1 MSESKTFILPDGQG
15 GGGMIPLLA
24 SLCQQRGID
33 PNVLLAAKNNSGFGG
48 EGGWFMWVIFLFFLM
63 GWGGNG
69 FGFGWGNQNGNLPNL
84 INNDAG
90 RELLMSAIQGN
101 GNAIGQLAT
110 TLNCDI
116 NQVNSALQA
125 LATQLQGVGN
135 QVGMSGMQVVNAIQS
150 GNAQLASQLAQCC
163 CDNKMAICQQ
173 TNTLQ
178 STINGVGNAM
188 ERGFSDN
195 AFRMNTLA
203 CDLKTSANDNTRA
216 ILGKLDQIEDS
227 RKDREIASLTAQL
240 TASQSRA
247 ERQSELQ
254 PIYKALADI
263 QGKQPNTVPVQWP
276 QIKAFQENPL
286 CASSVNYLYN
296 PYSPNFNG
304 WA

>member
-1 MSESKTFILPDGQG
+1 MSESKTFILPDGGQSG
-15 GGGMIPLLA
+15 SMMPLLA

-33 PNVLLAAKNNSGFGG
+33 PNILLAMKNNNGFGG

-69 FGFGWGNQNGNLPNL
+69 FGFGFGNQNGNLPNI

-110 TLNCDI
+110 TLNCNI

-135 QVGMSGMQVVNAIQS
+135 QVGMSGMQVINAIQS
-150 GNAQLASQLAQCC
+150 GNSQLASQLAQCC

-195 AFRMNTLA
+195 AFRIQTLA

-286 CASSVNYLYN
+286 CASSVNFLYN

>member
-15 GGGMIPLLA
+15 GGGMMPLLA

-33 PNVLLAAKNNSGFGG
+33 PNMLLAMKNNNGFGG

-69 FGFGWGNQNGNLPNL
+69 FGFGFGNQNGNLPNI
-84 INNDAG
+84 INNDAA

-110 TLNCDI
+110 TLNCNI

-135 QVGMSGMQVVNAIQS
+135 QVGMSGMQVINAIQS

-286 CASSVNYLYN
+286 CATGSINYLY
-296 PYSPNFNG
+296 PNFNG

>member
-1 MSESKTFILPDGQG
+1 MSESKTFILPDGGQSSS
-15 GGGMIPLLA
+15 MMPLLA
-24 SLCQQRGID
+24 SLCQQRGVD
-33 PNVLLAAKNNSGFGG
+33 PNVLLATRNNGFGG
-48 EGGWFMWVIFLFFLM
+48 DSSWILWVIFLLM
-63 GWGGNG
+63 FTGDNG
-69 FGFGWGNQNGNLPNL
+69 FGFGNKNGNLPNM

-90 RELLMSAIQGN
+90 RELLMNAIQGN

-116 NQVNSALQA
+116 KQINSTLQSM
-125 LATQLQGVGN
+125 ATQLQN
-135 QVGMSGMQVVNAIQS
+135 SNS
-150 GNAQLASQLAQCC
+150 QLASQLAQCC

-195 AFRMNTLA
+195 AFRMQTLA
-203 CDLKTSANDNTRA
+203 CDLKTNANDNTRA

-286 CASSVNYLYN
+286 CASSVNYLY
-296 PYSPNFNG
+296 PNFNG

>member
-1 MSESKTFILPDGQG
+1 M
-15 GGGMIPLLA
+15 LLA
-24 SLCQQRGID
+24 TR
-33 PNVLLAAKNNSGFGG
+33 NNGFGG
-48 EGGWFMWVIFLFFLM
+48 DSSWILWVIFLLM
-63 GWGGNG
+63 FTGDNG
-69 FGFGWGNQNGNLPNL
+69 FGFGNKNGNLPNM

-90 RELLMSAIQGN
+90 RELLMNAIQGN

-116 NQVNSALQA
+116 KQINSTLQA
-125 LATQLQGVGN
+125 MATQLQN
-135 QVGMSGMQVVNAIQS
+135 S
-150 GNAQLASQLAQCC
+150 NAQLASQLAQCC

-195 AFRMNTLA
+195 AFRMQTLA
-203 CDLKTSANDNTRA
+203 CDLKTSANENTRA

>member
-1 MSESKTFILPDGQG
+1 MSESKTFILPDGGQSTS
-15 GGGMIPLLA
+15 MMPLLA
-24 SLCQQRGID
+24 SLCQQRGVD
-33 PNVLLAAKNNSGFGG
+33 PNVLLATRNNGFGG
-48 EGGWFMWVIFLFFLM
+48 DSSWILWVIFLLM
-63 GWGGNG
+63 FTGDNG
-69 FGFGWGNQNGNLPNL
+69 FGFGNKNGNLPNM

-90 RELLMSAIQGN
+90 RELLMNAIQGN

-116 NQVNSALQA
+116 KQINSTLQA
-125 LATQLQGVGN
+125 MATQLQN
-135 QVGMSGMQVVNAIQS
+135 S
-150 GNAQLASQLAQCC
+150 NAQLASQLAQCC

-178 STINGVGNAM
+178 STINGVANAM

-195 AFRMNTLA
+195 AFRMQTLA

-276 QIKAFQENPL
+276 QIKAFQETPL
-286 CASSVNYLYN
+286 CATGSVNYLY
-296 PYSPNFNG
+296 PNFNG

>member
-15 GGGMIPLLA
+15 SGSMMPLLA

-33 PNVLLAAKNNSGFGG
+33 PNMLLAMKNNSGFGG
-48 EGGWFMWVIFLFFLM
+48 EGGWFMWVIFLLIFT

-69 FGFGWGNQNGNLPNL
+69 FGFGNKNGNLPNM

-90 RELLMSAIQGN
+90 RELLMNAIQGN

-116 NQVNSALQA
+116 KQINSTLQA
-125 LATQLQGVGN
+125 MATQLQN
-135 QVGMSGMQVVNAIQS
+135 S
-150 GNAQLASQLAQCC
+150 NAQLASQLAQCC

-195 AFRMNTLA
+195 AFRMQTLA

-286 CASSVNYLYN
+286 CATGSVNYLY
-296 PYSPNFNG
+296 PNFNG

>member
-1 MSESKTFILPDGQG
+1 
-15 GGGMIPLLA
+15 
-24 SLCQQRGID
+24 
-33 PNVLLAAKNNSGFGG
+33 
-48 EGGWFMWVIFLFFLM
+48 
-63 GWGGNG
+63 
-69 FGFGWGNQNGNLPNL
+69 
-84 INNDAG
+84 
-90 RELLMSAIQGN
+90 MSAIQGN

-110 TLNCDI
+110 TLNCNI

-135 QVGMSGMQVVNAIQS
+135 QVGMSGMQVINAIQS

-195 AFRMNTLA
+195 SFRMNTLA

-276 QIKAFQENPL
+276 QIKAFQETPL
-286 CASSVNYLYN
+286 CATGSINYLY
-296 PYSPNFNG
+296 PNFNG

>member
-15 GGGMIPLLA
+15 GGGMMPLLA

-33 PNVLLAAKNNSGFGG
+33 PNMLLAMKNNSGFGG

-69 FGFGWGNQNGNLPNL
+69 FGFGFGNQNGNLPNL

-110 TLNCDI
+110 TLNCNI
-116 NQVNSALQA
+116 NQVNSALQS

-135 QVGMSGMQVVNAIQS
+135 QVGMSGMQVINAIQS

-195 AFRMNTLA
+195 AFRISSLA

-276 QIKAFQENPL
+276 QIKAFQETPL
-286 CASSVNYLYN
+286 CATGSINYLY
-296 PYSPNFNG
+296 PNFNG

>member
-1 MSESKTFILPDGQG
+1 MSESKTFILPDGGQSG
-15 GGGMIPLLA
+15 SMMPLLA

-33 PNVLLAAKNNSGFGG
+33 PNMLLAMKNNSGFGG
-48 EGGWFMWVIFLFFLM
+48 DGGWFMWVIFLLIFT
-63 GWGGNG
+63 GWGGN
-69 FGFGWGNQNGNLPNL
+69 GFGWGNQNGNLPNM

-116 NQVNSALQA
+116 KQINSTLQA
-125 LATQLQGVGN
+125 MATQLQN
-135 QVGMSGMQVVNAIQS
+135 SNS
-150 GNAQLASQLAQCC
+150 QLASQLAQCC

-195 AFRMNTLA
+195 AFRMQTLA

-276 QIKAFQENPL
+276 QIKAFQETPL
-286 CASSVNYLYN
+286 CATGSVNYLY
-296 PYSPNFNG
+296 PNFNG

>member
-15 GGGMIPLLA
+15 GGSMMPLLA

-33 PNVLLAAKNNSGFGG
+33 PNMLLAMRNNSGFGG
-48 EGGWFMWVIFLFFLM
+48 EGGWFMWVIFLLIFT
-63 GWGGNG
+63 GWGGN
-69 FGFGWGNQNGNLPNL
+69 GFGWGNQNGNLPNM

-116 NQVNSALQA
+116 KQINSTLQA
-125 LATQLQGVGN
+125 MATQLQN
-135 QVGMSGMQVVNAIQS
+135 SNS
-150 GNAQLASQLAQCC
+150 QLASQLAQCC

-195 AFRMNTLA
+195 AFRMQTLA

-276 QIKAFQENPL
+276 QIKAFQETPL
-286 CASSVNYLYN
+286 CATGSINYLY
-296 PYSPNFNG
+296 PNFNG

>member
-1 MSESKTFILPDGQG
+1 
-15 GGGMIPLLA
+15 
-24 SLCQQRGID
+24 
-33 PNVLLAAKNNSGFGG
+33 
-48 EGGWFMWVIFLFFLM
+48 
-63 GWGGNG
+63 
-69 FGFGWGNQNGNLPNL
+69 
-84 INNDAG
+84 
-90 RELLMSAIQGN
+90 
-101 GNAIGQLAT
+101 
-110 TLNCDI
+110 
-116 NQVNSALQA
+116 
-125 LATQLQGVGN
+125 
-135 QVGMSGMQVVNAIQS
+135 MQVINAIQS
-150 GNAQLASQLAQCC
+150 GNAQLASHLAQCC

-178 STINGVGNAM
+178 SAINCVGNAM

-195 AFRMNTLA
+195 AFRIQTLA

-276 QIKAFQENPL
+276 QIKAFQETPL
-286 CASSVNYLYN
+286 CATGSINYLY
-296 PYSPNFNG
+296 PNFNG

>member
-15 GGGMIPLLA
+15 GGSMMPLLA

-33 PNVLLAAKNNSGFGG
+33 PNMLLAMRNNSGFGG

-69 FGFGWGNQNGNLPNL
+69 FGFGFGNQNGNLPNL

-110 TLNCDI
+110 TLNCNI
-116 NQVNSALQA
+116 NQVNSALQS

-135 QVGMSGMQVVNAIQS
+135 QVGMSGMQVINAIQS

-195 AFRMNTLA
+195 AFRMQTLA

-276 QIKAFQENPL
+276 QIKAFQETPL
-286 CASSVNYLYN
+286 CATGSINYLY
-296 PYSPNFNG
+296 PNFNG

>member
-15 GGGMIPLLA
+15 GGGMMPLLA

-33 PNVLLAAKNNSGFGG
+33 PNMLLAMKNNNGFGG

-69 FGFGWGNQNGNLPNL
+69 FGFGFGNQNGNLPNI

-110 TLNCDI
+110 TLNCNI

-135 QVGMSGMQVVNAIQS
+135 QVGMSGMQVINAIQS

-276 QIKAFQENPL
+276 QIKAFQETPL
-286 CASSVNYLYN
+286 CATGSINYLY
-296 PYSPNFNG
+296 PNFNG

>member
-1 MSESKTFILPDGQG
+1 MSESKTFILPDGGQG
-15 GGGMIPLLA
+15 GGGMMPLLA

-33 PNVLLAAKNNSGFGG
+33 PNMLLAMKNNNGFGG

-69 FGFGWGNQNGNLPNL
+69 FGFGFGNQNGNLPNL

-110 TLNCDI
+110 TLNCNI

-135 QVGMSGMQVVNAIQS
+135 QVGMSGMQVINAIQS

-195 AFRMNTLA
+195 AFRMQTLA
-203 CDLKTSANDNTRA
+203 CDLKTNANDNTRA

-254 PIYKALADI
+254 PIYKALSDI

-276 QIKAFQENPL
+276 QIKAFQETPL
-286 CASSVNYLYN
+286 CATGSVNYLY
-296 PYSPNFNG
+296 PNFNG

>member
-1 MSESKTFILPDGQG
+1 MSESKTFILPDGGQSG
-15 GGGMIPLLA
+15 SMMPLLA

-33 PNVLLAAKNNSGFGG
+33 PNMILAMKNNSGFGG

-69 FGFGWGNQNGNLPNL
+69 FGFGFGNQNGNLPNL

-110 TLNCDI
+110 TLNCNI

-135 QVGMSGMQVVNAIQS
+135 QVGMSGMQVINAIQS

-195 AFRMNTLA
+195 AFRISSLA

-216 ILGKLDQIEDS
+216 ILGKLDQIEDN

-276 QIKAFQENPL
+276 QIKAFQETPL
-286 CASSVNYLYN
+286 CATGSINYLY
-296 PYSPNFNG
+296 PNFNG

>member
-1 MSESKTFILPDGQG
+1 MSESKTFILPDGGQSG
-15 GGGMIPLLA
+15 SMMPLLA
-24 SLCQQRGID
+24 SLCQKQGVD
-33 PNVLLAAKNNSGFGG
+33 PNVLLATRNNGFGG
-48 EGGWFMWVIFLFFLM
+48 DSSWILWVIFLLM
-63 GWGGNG
+63 FTGDNG
-69 FGFGWGNQNGNLPNL
+69 FGFGNRNGNLPNM
-84 INNDAG
+84 INNNAG
-90 RELLMSAIQGN
+90 RELLMNAIQGN

-116 NQVNSALQA
+116 KQINSTLQA
-125 LATQLQGVGN
+125 MATQLQN
-135 QVGMSGMQVVNAIQS
+135 S
-150 GNAQLASQLAQCC
+150 NAQLASQLAQCC

-178 STINGVGNAM
+178 STINGVGNSM

-203 CDLKTSANDNTRA
+203 CDLKTNANDNTRA

-286 CASSVNYLYN
+286 CASSVNLLYN

>member
-15 GGGMIPLLA
+15 GGGMVPLLA

-33 PNVLLAAKNNSGFGG
+33 PNILLAMKNNNGFGG

-135 QVGMSGMQVVNAIQS
+135 QVGMNGMQVINAIQS

-276 QIKAFQENPL
+276 QIKAFQETPL
-286 CASSVNYLYN
+286 CATGSINYLY
-296 PYSPNFNG
+296 PNFNG

>member
-1 MSESKTFILPDGQG
+1 MSESKTFILPDGGQSSS
-15 GGGMIPLLA
+15 MMPLLA
-24 SLCQQRGID
+24 SLCQQRGVD
-33 PNVLLAAKNNSGFGG
+33 PNVLLATRNNNGFGG
-48 EGGWFMWVIFLFFLM
+48 DSSWILWVIFLLM
-63 GWGGNG
+63 FTGDNG
-69 FGFGWGNQNGNLPNL
+69 FGFGNKNGNLPNM

-90 RELLMSAIQGN
+90 RELLMNAIQGN

-116 NQVNSALQA
+116 KQINSTLQA
-125 LATQLQGVGN
+125 MATQLQN
-135 QVGMSGMQVVNAIQS
+135 S
-150 GNAQLASQLAQCC
+150 NAQLASQLSQCC

-195 AFRMNTLA
+195 AFRMQTLA

-276 QIKAFQENPL
+276 QIKAFQETPL
-286 CASSVNYLYN
+286 CATGSVNYLY
-296 PYSPNFNG
+296 PNFNG

>member
-48 EGGWFMWVIFLFFLM
+48 EGGWIMWVIFLFFLM

-69 FGFGWGNQNGNLPNL
+69 FGFGNQYGNLPNL

-125 LATQLQGVGN
+125 LTTQLQGVGN
-135 QVGMSGMQVVNAIQS
+135 QVGMSGMQVINAIQS
-150 GNAQLASQLAQCC
+150 GNAQIASQLAQCC

-178 STINGVGNAM
+178 SAINGVGNAM

-263 QGKQPNTVPVQWP
+263 QGKQPNTVPVKWP
-276 QIKAFQENPL
+276 QIKDFQENPL

>member
-15 GGGMIPLLA
+15 GGMMPLLA

-33 PNVLLAAKNNSGFGG
+33 PNVLLAAKSNSGFGG

-69 FGFGWGNQNGNLPNL
+69 FGFGFGNQNGNLPNI

-135 QVGMSGMQVVNAIQS
+135 QVGMSGMQVINAIQS

-276 QIKAFQENPL
+276 QIKAFQETPL
-286 CASSVNYLYN
+286 CATGSINYLY
-296 PYSPNFNG
+296 PNFNG

>member
-15 GGGMIPLLA
+15 GGSMMPLLA

-33 PNVLLAAKNNSGFGG
+33 PNMLLAMRNNSGFGG
-48 EGGWFMWVIFLFFLM
+48 EGGWFMWVIFLLIFT
-63 GWGGNG
+63 GWGGN
-69 FGFGWGNQNGNLPNL
+69 GFGWGNQNGNLPNM

-116 NQVNSALQA
+116 KQINSTLQA
-125 LATQLQGVGN
+125 MATQLQN
-135 QVGMSGMQVVNAIQS
+135 SNS
-150 GNAQLASQLAQCC
+150 QLASQLAQCC

-195 AFRMNTLA
+195 AFRMQTLA

-216 ILGKLDQIEDS
+216 ILGKLDQIEDG

-276 QIKAFQENPL
+276 QIKAFQETPL
-286 CASSVNYLYN
+286 CATGSVNYLY
-296 PYSPNFNG
+296 PNFNG

>member
-1 MSESKTFILPDGQG
+1 MSESKTFILPDGGQSSS
-15 GGGMIPLLA
+15 MMPLLA
-24 SLCQQRGID
+24 SLCQQRGVD
-33 PNVLLAAKNNSGFGG
+33 PNVLLATRNNGFGG
-48 EGGWFMWVIFLFFLM
+48 DSSWILWVIFLLM
-63 GWGGNG
+63 FTGDNG
-69 FGFGWGNQNGNLPNL
+69 FGFGNKNGNLPNM

-90 RELLMSAIQGN
+90 RELLMNAIQGN

-116 NQVNSALQA
+116 KQINSTLQA
-125 LATQLQGVGN
+125 MATQLQN
-135 QVGMSGMQVVNAIQS
+135 S
-150 GNAQLASQLAQCC
+150 NAQLASQLAQCC

-178 STINGVGNAM
+178 STINGVANAM

-195 AFRMNTLA
+195 AYRMQSIA
-203 CDLKTSANDNTRA
+203 CDLKTSANENTRA

-276 QIKAFQENPL
+276 QIKAFQETPL
-286 CASSVNYLYN
+286 CATGSVNYLY
-296 PYSPNFNG
+296 PNFNG

>member
-1 MSESKTFILPDGQG
+1 MSESKTFILPDGGQSG
-15 GGGMIPLLA
+15 SMMPLLA

-48 EGGWFMWVIFLFFLM
+48 DGGWFMWVIFLFFLM

-69 FGFGWGNQNGNLPNL
+69 FGFGFGNQNGNLPNI

-110 TLNCDI
+110 TLNCNI

-135 QVGMSGMQVVNAIQS
+135 QVGMSGMQVINAIQS

-178 STINGVGNAM
+178 STINCVGNAM

-276 QIKAFQENPL
+276 QIKAFQETPL
-286 CASSVNYLYN
+286 CATGSINYLY
-296 PYSPNFNG
+296 PNFNG

>member
-1 MSESKTFILPDGQG
+1 MSESKTFILPDGGQSG
-15 GGGMIPLLA
+15 SMMPLLA

-33 PNVLLAAKNNSGFGG
+33 PNMLLAMKNNSGFGG
-48 EGGWFMWVIFLFFLM
+48 EGGWFMWVIFLLIFT
-63 GWGGNG
+63 GWGGN
-69 FGFGWGNQNGNLPNL
+69 GFGWGNQNGNLPNM

-116 NQVNSALQA
+116 KQINSTLQA
-125 LATQLQGVGN
+125 MATQLQN
-135 QVGMSGMQVVNAIQS
+135 SNS
-150 GNAQLASQLAQCC
+150 QLASQLAQCC

-195 AFRMNTLA
+195 AFRMQTLA

-276 QIKAFQENPL
+276 QIKAFQETPL
-286 CASSVNYLYN
+286 CATGSINYLY
-296 PYSPNFNG
+296 PNFNG

>member
-15 GGGMIPLLA
+15 GGMMPLLA

-33 PNVLLAAKNNSGFGG
+33 PNVLLATKNNSGFGG

-69 FGFGWGNQNGNLPNL
+69 FGFGFGNQNGNLPNL

-116 NQVNSALQA
+116 NQVNSALQS

-135 QVGMSGMQVVNAIQS
+135 QVGMSGMQVINAIQS

-163 CDNKMAICQQ
+163 CDNKMEICQQ

-178 STINGVGNAM
+178 SAINGVGNAM

-254 PIYKALADI
+254 PIYKALSDI

-276 QIKAFQENPL
+276 QIKAFQETPL
-286 CASSVNYLYN
+286 CATGSINYLY
-296 PYSPNFNG
+296 PNFNG

>member
-1 MSESKTFILPDGQG
+1 MSESKTFILPDGGQSG
-15 GGGMIPLLA
+15 SMMPLLA

-33 PNVLLAAKNNSGFGG
+33 PNMLLAMKNNNGFCG

-69 FGFGWGNQNGNLPNL
+69 FGFGFGNQNGNLPNL

-110 TLNCDI
+110 RLNCDI

-135 QVGMSGMQVVNAIQS
+135 QVGMSGMQVINAIQS

-163 CDNKMAICQQ
+163 CDNKMAISQQ

-178 STINGVGNAM
+178 SAINCVGNAM

-195 AFRMNTLA
+195 AFRMQSLA
-203 CDLKTSANDNTRA
+203 CELKTSANDNTRA

-276 QIKAFQENPL
+276 QIKAFQETPL
-286 CASSVNYLYN
+286 CATGSINYLY
-296 PYSPNFNG
+296 PNFNG

>member
-15 GGGMIPLLA
+15 GGGMSPLLA

-33 PNVLLAAKNNSGFGG
+33 PNVLLAAKNNSGFGC

-69 FGFGWGNQNGNLPNL
+69 FGFGNQNGNLPNL

-173 TNTLQ
+173 TNTIQ

>member
-1 MSESKTFILPDGQG
+1 MSESKTFILPDSGQSG
-15 GGGMIPLLA
+15 SMMPLLA

-33 PNVLLAAKNNSGFGG
+33 PNMLLAMRNNGGFGG
-48 EGGWFMWVIFLFFLM
+48 EGGWFMWVIFLLIFT
-63 GWGGNG
+63 GWGGN
-69 FGFGWGNQNGNLPNL
+69 GFGWGNQNGNLPNM

-116 NQVNSALQA
+116 KQINSTLQA
-125 LATQLQGVGN
+125 MATQLQN
-135 QVGMSGMQVVNAIQS
+135 SNS
-150 GNAQLASQLAQCC
+150 QLASQLAQCC

-178 STINGVGNAM
+178 NTINGVGNAM

-195 AFRMNTLA
+195 AFRMQTLA

-276 QIKAFQENPL
+276 QIKAFQETPL
-286 CASSVNYLYN
+286 CATGSVNYLY
-296 PYSPNFNG
+296 PNFNG

>member
-69 FGFGWGNQNGNLPNL
+69 FGFGTQNGNLPNL
-84 INNDAG
+84 INNNAG

-150 GNAQLASQLAQCC
+150 GNAQIASQLAQCC

-173 TNTLQ
+173 TNTIQ

-203 CDLKTSANDNTRA
+203 CDLKTSANDNTMA

>member
-15 GGGMIPLLA
+15 GGSMMPLLA

-33 PNVLLAAKNNSGFGG
+33 PNMLLAMKNNSGFGG

-110 TLNCDI
+110 TLNCNI
-116 NQVNSALQA
+116 NQVNSALQS

-135 QVGMSGMQVVNAIQS
+135 QVGMSGMQVINAIQS

-195 AFRMNTLA
+195 AFRMQTLA

-276 QIKAFQENPL
+276 QIKAFQETPL
-286 CASSVNYLYN
+286 CATGSVNYLY
-296 PYSPNFNG
+296 PNFNG

>member
-1 MSESKTFILPDGQG
+1 MSESKTFILPDGGQSG
-15 GGGMIPLLA
+15 SMMPLLA

-33 PNVLLAAKNNSGFGG
+33 PNMLLAMKNNSGFGG
-48 EGGWFMWVIFLFFLM
+48 EGGWFMWVIFLLIFT
-63 GWGGNG
+63 GWGGN
-69 FGFGWGNQNGNLPNL
+69 GFGWGNQNGNLPNM

-116 NQVNSALQA
+116 KQINSALQA
-125 LATQLQGVGN
+125 MATQLQN
-135 QVGMSGMQVVNAIQS
+135 SNS
-150 GNAQLASQLAQCC
+150 QLASQLAQCC

-195 AFRMNTLA
+195 AFRMQTLA

-276 QIKAFQENPL
+276 QIKAFQETPL
-286 CASSVNYLYN
+286 CATGSVNYLY
-296 PYSPNFNG
+296 PNFNG

>member
-15 GGGMIPLLA
+15 GGGMMPLLA
-24 SLCQQRGID
+24 SLCQQRGVD
-33 PNVLLAAKNNSGFGG
+33 PNMLLAMKNNNGFGG

-69 FGFGWGNQNGNLPNL
+69 FGFGFGNQNGNLPNL

-135 QVGMSGMQVVNAIQS
+135 QVGMSGMQVINAIQS

-276 QIKAFQENPL
+276 QIKAFQETPL
-286 CASSVNYLYN
+286 CATGSINYLY
-296 PYSPNFNG
+296 PNFNG

>member
-15 GGGMIPLLA
+15 GGMMPLLA

-33 PNVLLAAKNNSGFGG
+33 PNMLLAMKNNNGFGG
-48 EGGWFMWVIFLFFLM
+48 DGGWFMWVIFLFFLM

-69 FGFGWGNQNGNLPNL
+69 FGFGFGNQNGNLPNI

-135 QVGMSGMQVVNAIQS
+135 QVGMSGMQVINAIQS

-195 AFRMNTLA
+195 AFRIQTLA

-276 QIKAFQENPL
+276 QIKAFQETPL
-286 CASSVNYLYN
+286 CATGSINYLY
-296 PYSPNFNG
+296 PNFNG

>member
-1 MSESKTFILPDGQG
+1 MSESKTFILPDSGQSG
-15 GGGMIPLLA
+15 SMMPLLA

-33 PNVLLAAKNNSGFGG
+33 PNVLLAAKNNNGFGG
-48 EGGWFMWVIFLFFLM
+48 EGGWFMWVIFLLIFT
-63 GWGGNG
+63 GWGGN
-69 FGFGWGNQNGNLPNL
+69 GFGWGNQNGNLPNM

-116 NQVNSALQA
+116 KQINSTLQA
-125 LATQLQGVGN
+125 MATQLQN
-135 QVGMSGMQVVNAIQS
+135 SNS
-150 GNAQLASQLAQCC
+150 QLASQLAQCC

-195 AFRMNTLA
+195 AFRMQTLA

-276 QIKAFQENPL
+276 QIKAFQETPL

>member
-15 GGGMIPLLA
+15 GGGMMPLLA

-33 PNVLLAAKNNSGFGG
+33 PNMLLAMKNNNGFGG

-69 FGFGWGNQNGNLPNL
+69 FGFGFGNKNGNLPNL

-110 TLNCDI
+110 TMNCNI

-135 QVGMSGMQVVNAIQS
+135 QVGMSGMQVINAIQS
-150 GNAQLASQLAQCC
+150 GNSQLASQLAQCC

-216 ILGKLDQIEDS
+216 ILGKLDQIEDN

-276 QIKAFQENPL
+276 QIKAFQETPL
-286 CASSVNYLYN
+286 CATGSINYLY
-296 PYSPNFNG
+296 PNFNG

>member
-1 MSESKTFILPDGQG
+1 MSESKTFILPDGGQSG
-15 GGGMIPLLA
+15 SMMPLLA

-33 PNVLLAAKNNSGFGG
+33 PNILLAMKNNSGFGG

-69 FGFGWGNQNGNLPNL
+69 FGFGFGNQNGNLPNI

-135 QVGMSGMQVVNAIQS
+135 QVGMSGMQVINAIQS

-216 ILGKLDQIEDS
+216 ILGKLDQIEHS

-276 QIKAFQENPL
+276 QIKAFQETPL
-286 CASSVNYLYN
+286 CATGSINYLY
-296 PYSPNFNG
+296 PNFNG

>member
-1 MSESKTFILPDGQG
+1 MSESKTFILPDGGQSTS
-15 GGGMIPLLA
+15 MMPLLA
-24 SLCQQRGID
+24 SLCQQRGVD
-33 PNVLLAAKNNSGFGG
+33 PNVLLATRNSNGFGG
-48 EGGWFMWVIFLFFLM
+48 DSSWILWVIFLLM
-63 GWGGNG
+63 FTGDNG
-69 FGFGWGNQNGNLPNL
+69 FGFGNKNGNLPNM

-90 RELLMSAIQGN
+90 RELLMNAIQGN

-116 NQVNSALQA
+116 KQINSTLQA
-125 LATQLQGVGN
+125 MATQLQN
-135 QVGMSGMQVVNAIQS
+135 SNS
-150 GNAQLASQLAQCC
+150 QLASQLAQCC

-195 AFRMNTLA
+195 AYRMQSIA

-276 QIKAFQENPL
+276 QIKAFQETPL

>member
-1 MSESKTFILPDGQG
+1 MSESKTFILPDGGQSG
-15 GGGMIPLLA
+15 SMMPLLA
-24 SLCQQRGID
+24 SLCQQRGVD
-33 PNVLLAAKNNSGFGG
+33 PNVLLATRNNGFGG
-48 EGGWFMWVIFLFFLM
+48 DSSWILWVIFLLM
-63 GWGGNG
+63 FTGDNG
-69 FGFGWGNQNGNLPNL
+69 FGFGNRNGNLPNM
-84 INNDAG
+84 INNNAG
-90 RELLMSAIQGN
+90 RELLMNAIQGN

-116 NQVNSALQA
+116 KQINSTLQA
-125 LATQLQGVGN
+125 MATQLQN
-135 QVGMSGMQVVNAIQS
+135 SNS
-150 GNAQLASQLAQCC
+150 QLASQLAQCC

-178 STINGVGNAM
+178 SAINGVGNAM

-286 CASSVNYLYN
+286 CASSVNLLYN